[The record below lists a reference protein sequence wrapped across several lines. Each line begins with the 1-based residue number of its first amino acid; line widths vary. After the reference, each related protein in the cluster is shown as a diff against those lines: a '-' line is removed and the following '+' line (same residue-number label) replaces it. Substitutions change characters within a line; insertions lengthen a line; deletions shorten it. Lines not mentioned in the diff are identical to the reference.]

1 MEIQRL
7 HDWDLSPKEAIALQ
21 KKLAPQLDGDS
32 PIDLKSINTVAGVDV
47 SVKHGTTCAC
57 VVVLSYPDLEL
68 IETVCARQPMSYP
81 YIPGLL
87 TFREG
92 PALEAVFRK
101 MQNEPDVFIFDGM
114 GQMHPR
120 RMGIAAHL
128 GLWLGRPTMGCGKR
142 HFIGEYQQPGNE
154 KGCLSTVTYQGQRV
168 GVVLRTR
175 PNVKPDLRVG
185 RAPRGHRKL
194 GATSALLY
202 TELSA
207 AAANS
212 ASASR
217 GIGGMC
223 IARRFFSLAAE
234 IPAVKSSFGN
244 TGLG

>member
-21 KKLAPQLDGDS
+21 KKLAPQLVGDS

-68 IETVCARQPMSYP
+68 IETVCARQPTSFP

-92 PALEAVFRK
+92 PAQEAVFRK

-128 GLWLGRPTMGCGKR
+128 GMWLGRPTIGCGKR

-154 KGCLSTVTYQGQRV
+154 KGCSSTVTYQGQQV

-175 PNVKPDLRVG
+175 PNVKPIYVSVG
-185 RAPRGHRKL
+185 HMADIESAVQLVLACTPKFRLPLPIRLAHRA
-194 GATSALLY
+194 
-202 TELSA
+202 
-207 AAANS
+207 
-212 ASASR
+212 ASEACVS
-217 GIGGMC
+217 
-223 IARRFFSLAAE
+223 
-234 IPAVKSSFGN
+234 P
-244 TGLG
+244 

>member
-21 KKLAPQLDGDS
+21 KKLAPQLVGDS
-32 PIDLKSINTVAGVDV
+32 PIDLKCINTVAGVDV

-57 VVVLSYPDLEL
+57 VVVLSYPVLEL
-68 IETVCARQPMSYP
+68 IETVCARQPTSYP

-128 GLWLGRPTMGCGKR
+128 GLWLGCPTMGCGKR

-175 PNVKPDLRVG
+175 PNVKPIYVSVG
-185 RAPRGHRKL
+185 HLADIESSVQLVLSCTPKFRLPLPIRLAHRA
-194 GATSALLY
+194 
-202 TELSA
+202 
-207 AAANS
+207 
-212 ASASR
+212 ASEACASH
-217 GIGGMC
+217 GD
-223 IARRFFSLAAE
+223 
-234 IPAVKSSFGN
+234 SFP
-244 TGLG
+244 

>member
-21 KKLAPQLDGDS
+21 KKLAPQLVGDS

-57 VVVLSYPDLEL
+57 VVVLSYPVLEL
-68 IETVCARQPMSYP
+68 IETVCARQPTSYP

-128 GLWLGRPTMGCGKR
+128 GLWLGCPTMGCGKR

-175 PNVKPDLRVG
+175 PNVKPIYVSVG
-185 RAPRGHRKL
+185 HLADIESSVQLVLSCTPKFRLPLPIRLAHRA
-194 GATSALLY
+194 
-202 TELSA
+202 
-207 AAANS
+207 
-212 ASASR
+212 ASEACASH
-217 GIGGMC
+217 GD
-223 IARRFFSLAAE
+223 
-234 IPAVKSSFGN
+234 SFP
-244 TGLG
+244 

>member
-1 MEIQRL
+1 MEIQPL

-21 KKLAPQLDGDS
+21 KKLAPQLVGDS

-68 IETVCARQPMSYP
+68 IETGCARQPTSYP

-175 PNVKPDLRVG
+175 PNVKPIYVSVG
-185 RAPRGHRKL
+185 HLADIESGVQLVLSCTPKFRLPLPIRLAHRA
-194 GATSALLY
+194 
-202 TELSA
+202 
-207 AAANS
+207 
-212 ASASR
+212 ASEACASH
-217 GIGGMC
+217 GD
-223 IARRFFSLAAE
+223 
-234 IPAVKSSFGN
+234 SFP
-244 TGLG
+244 

>member
-1 MEIQRL
+1 MV
-7 HDWDLSPKEAIALQ
+7 
-21 KKLAPQLDGDS
+21 GDS

-47 SVKHGTTCAC
+47 SVKGGLTCAC

-68 IETVCARQPMSYP
+68 IETVCARQPTSYP

-92 PALEAVFRK
+92 PALESVFRK
-101 MQNEPDVFIFDGM
+101 MKNEPDVFIFDGM

-154 KGCLSTVTYQGQRV
+154 KGCMSTVTYQGQRV

-175 PNVKPDLRVG
+175 PNVKPIYVSVG
-185 RAPRGHRKL
+185 HMADIESGVQLVLSCTAKFRLPLPIRLAHRA
-194 GATSALLY
+194 
-202 TELSA
+202 
-207 AAANS
+207 
-212 ASASR
+212 ASEACASH
-217 GIGGMC
+217 GD
-223 IARRFFSLAAE
+223 
-234 IPAVKSSFGN
+234 SFP
-244 TGLG
+244 

>member
-21 KKLAPQLDGDS
+21 KKLASQLVGDS
-32 PIDLKSINTVAGVDV
+32 PIELKSINTVAGVDV
-47 SVKHGTTCAC
+47 SVKGGLTCAC

-68 IETVCARQPMSYP
+68 IETVCARQPTSYP

-92 PALEAVFRK
+92 PALESVFRT

-142 HFIGEYQQPGNE
+142 HFIGEYQQPGDK
-154 KGCLSTVTYQGQRV
+154 KGSSSTVIYQGQQV

-175 PNVKPDLRVG
+175 PNVKPIYVSVG
-185 RAPRGHRKL
+185 HLADIESSVQLVLSCTPKFRLPLPIRLAHRAAS
-194 GATSALLY
+194 GAC
-202 TELSA
+202 
-207 AAANS
+207 
-212 ASASR
+212 ASHSD
-217 GIGGMC
+217 
-223 IARRFFSLAAE
+223 
-234 IPAVKSSFGN
+234 SSP
-244 TGLG
+244 

>member
-21 KKLAPQLDGDS
+21 KKLAPQLVGDS

-47 SVKHGTTCAC
+47 SVKGGLTCAC

-68 IETVCARQPMSYP
+68 IETVCARQPTSYP

-92 PALEAVFRK
+92 PALESVFRK

-154 KGCLSTVTYQGQRV
+154 TGCLSTVTYQGQRV

-175 PNVKPDLRVG
+175 PNVKPIYVSVG
-185 RAPRGHRKL
+185 HMADIESGVQLVLSCTPKFRLPLPIRLAHRA
-194 GATSALLY
+194 
-202 TELSA
+202 
-207 AAANS
+207 
-212 ASASR
+212 ASEARASH
-217 GIGGMC
+217 
-223 IARRFFSLAAE
+223 SD
-234 IPAVKSSFGN
+234 SFP
-244 TGLG
+244 

>member
-21 KKLAPQLDGDS
+21 KKLVPQLVDDS

-47 SVKHGTTCAC
+47 SVKGGLTCAC

-68 IETVCARQPMSYP
+68 IETVCARQPTSYP

-92 PALEAVFRK
+92 PALESVFRK
-101 MQNEPDVFIFDGM
+101 IQNEPDVFIFDGM

-175 PNVKPDLRVG
+175 PNVKPIYVSVG
-185 RAPRGHRKL
+185 HMADIESGVQLVLSCTPKFRLPLPIRLAHRA
-194 GATSALLY
+194 
-202 TELSA
+202 
-207 AAANS
+207 
-212 ASASR
+212 ASEARASH
-217 GIGGMC
+217 GD
-223 IARRFFSLAAE
+223 
-234 IPAVKSSFGN
+234 SFP
-244 TGLG
+244 

>member
-21 KKLAPQLDGDS
+21 KKLAPQLVGDS

-57 VVVLSYPDLEL
+57 VVVLSYPVLEL
-68 IETVCARQPMSYP
+68 IETVCARQPTSYP

-128 GLWLGRPTMGCGKR
+128 GLWLGHPTMGCGKR

-175 PNVKPDLRVG
+175 PNVKPIYVSVG
-185 RAPRGHRKL
+185 HLADIESSVQLVLSCTPKFRLPLPIRLAHRA
-194 GATSALLY
+194 
-202 TELSA
+202 
-207 AAANS
+207 
-212 ASASR
+212 ASEACASH
-217 GIGGMC
+217 GD
-223 IARRFFSLAAE
+223 
-234 IPAVKSSFGN
+234 SFP
-244 TGLG
+244 

>member
-21 KKLAPQLDGDS
+21 KKLAPQLVGDS
-32 PIDLKSINTVAGVDV
+32 PIDLKSIDTVAGVDV
-47 SVKHGTTCAC
+47 SGKHGTTCAC
-57 VVVLSYPDLEL
+57 VVVLSYPVLEL
-68 IETVCARQPMSYP
+68 IETVCARQPTSYP

-128 GLWLGRPTMGCGKR
+128 GLWLGHPTMGCGKR

-175 PNVKPDLRVG
+175 PNVKPIYVSVG
-185 RAPRGHRKL
+185 HLADIESSVQLVLSCTPKFRLPLPIRLAHRA
-194 GATSALLY
+194 
-202 TELSA
+202 
-207 AAANS
+207 
-212 ASASR
+212 ASEACASH
-217 GIGGMC
+217 GD
-223 IARRFFSLAAE
+223 
-234 IPAVKSSFGN
+234 SFP
-244 TGLG
+244 

>member
-21 KKLAPQLDGDS
+21 KKLAPQLVGDS
-32 PIDLKSINTVAGVDV
+32 PIDLKSIDTVAGVDV

-57 VVVLSYPDLEL
+57 VVVLSYPVLEL
-68 IETVCARQPMSYP
+68 IETVCARQPTSYP

-128 GLWLGRPTMGCGKR
+128 GLWLGHPTMGCGKR

-175 PNVKPDLRVG
+175 PNVKPIYVSVG
-185 RAPRGHRKL
+185 HLADIESSVQLVLACTPKFRLPLPIRLAHRA
-194 GATSALLY
+194 
-202 TELSA
+202 
-207 AAANS
+207 
-212 ASASR
+212 ASEACVS
-217 GIGGMC
+217 
-223 IARRFFSLAAE
+223 
-234 IPAVKSSFGN
+234 P
-244 TGLG
+244 

>member
-1 MEIQRL
+1 M
-7 HDWDLSPKEAIALQ
+7 
-21 KKLAPQLDGDS
+21 LAS
-32 PIDLKSINTVAGVDV
+32 NTEL
-47 SVKHGTTCAC
+47 TCAC

-68 IETVCARQPMSYP
+68 IETVCARQPTSYP

-154 KGCLSTVTYQGQRV
+154 KGCLSTVTYQGQQV

-175 PNVKPDLRVG
+175 PNVKPIYVSVG
-185 RAPRGHRKL
+185 HLADIESSVQLVLSCTPKFRLPLPIRLAHRA
-194 GATSALLY
+194 
-202 TELSA
+202 
-207 AAANS
+207 
-212 ASASR
+212 ASEACASH
-217 GIGGMC
+217 GD
-223 IARRFFSLAAE
+223 
-234 IPAVKSSFGN
+234 SFP
-244 TGLG
+244 